1 MLKNFAKITLVFAL
15 FAFIFMAKPAKA
27 FYLEVPQ
34 VLKDLLLSLRSAKT
48 FAQESTMMQPGTY
61 QQPVYQTQ
69 PMPTDGTYQQPTQP
83 MPYPDSGSGSY
94 PTGGPTC
101 KIDGVE
107 RPGSCDQYNNTQQ
120 GPMPGGQY
128 QGPGPDDTRT
138 YGPSPEEQ
146 KKNEARQL
154 QDMKRGIKQSERS
167 VKEFTNMISKVE
179 KAGTVVS
186 DEIKQKIEKLKAIV
200 EGAKNA
206 TTMEDMQNV
215 EMSEMGDIMQ
225 SLDEFRREVVEKQQR
240 MDGMKRGMK
249 GMEQGLKMFKSQVAR
264 LAKSKVTVPADV
276 LENIAK
282 LEAIIAQVKTAKTSE
297 EIDAIDFESMQDLMQ
312 NMDESRQKM
321 EQLAR
326 WPQTLKDINR
336 QLTQLQREQKR
347 AKSIA
352 DRLVKK
358 GMDVQDLYN
367 SFVEAI
373 NKLKSVRDS
382 AVEKMAA
389 GDGEGA
395 FDLIESDFFGQMEDV
410 WQHHKVLMMM
420 SNMGQFNAEFKR
432 EMAQAQLMINRLK
445 RQKKDTSELE
455 AILQQAKEK
464 GQEIQAMI
472 KSKDFDEETIK
483 DAFEEMEN
491 VGQEFDSKMAELTG
505 REEVM
510 PWEKGPQQFRRVE
523 MSPDVQKFI
532 PQRPPTEQPQAELEM
547 SQPAPMAVPVSPS
560 GF

>member
-1 MLKNFAKITLVFAL
+1 M
-15 FAFIFMAKPAKA
+15 
-27 FYLEVPQ
+27 
-34 VLKDLLLSLRSAKT
+34 
-48 FAQESTMMQPGTY
+48 
-61 QQPVYQTQ
+61 
-69 PMPTDGTYQQPTQP
+69 
-83 MPYPDSGSGSY
+83 
-94 PTGGPTC
+94 
-101 KIDGVE
+101 
-107 RPGSCDQYNNTQQ
+107 
-120 GPMPGGQY
+120 
-128 QGPGPDDTRT
+128 
-138 YGPSPEEQ
+138 
-146 KKNEARQL
+146 

-382 AVEKMAA
+382 AVEKMSA

-532 PQRPPTEQPQAELEM
+532 PQRPAMEQAPQAELEM